1 MQLAL
6 AYSPTHAGAE
16 DWDRELAW
24 LRRVVDVLGHKF
36 VAGELDVAPSNLTDA
51 LLERERKDVKAK
63 WVRAIVR
70 MAPEEMRNEWVR
82 MTTDSLGYEMPE
94 RKKTMGFM
102 VDIYNVSCSCGIP
115 ATSLD
120 SWLCYDWDCYCDDV
134 DYPETCVFCELNT
147 KARLEVLADNLI
159 VAAGLCR
166 AFALG
171 TAAQRYADGWDDGS
185 EYWVPGCGSPADG

>member
-36 VAGELDVAPSNLTDA
+36 VAGELDEAPSNLTDA

-94 RKKTMGFM
+94 RKKTMTAEEELRA
-102 VDIYNVSCSCGIP
+102 VRALLKTQAP
-115 ATSLD
+115 A
-120 SWLCYDWDCYCDDV
+120 
-134 DYPETCVFCELNT
+134 
-147 KARLEVLADNLI
+147 VLALVDKE
-159 VAAGLCR
+159 
-166 AFALG
+166 LG
-171 TAAQRYADGWDDGS
+171 R
-185 EYWVPGCGSPADG
+185 